1 MGPTLMAAFLLWL
14 PALLAVFGTFN
25 LLGRGG
31 PIWKV
36 LTPLCVVLALLAPM
50 TVPDST
56 STQAVELLWGV
67 IVIGAP
73 LLVGLALMVFSG
85 DVPVGRA
92 PTWGRPVGLVLVG
105 IASFLLVTW
114 EPAFVTDEGLWGRFV
129 LVFLAA
135 SISLC
140 GGLYVTHRLFVP
152 RRRSRSWP
160 MLAGSLLAGALLV
173 LHGAGGQ
180 TGPSAV
186 AEIAGL
192 FLGAGLA
199 LLLSVLVIWL
209 FERNLPE
216 PQALPPPSQ
225 DDLER
230 AAAIVARRM
239 QTGGELDG

>member
-1 MGPTLMAAFLLWL
+1 MGQTLMAAFLLWL

-85 DVPVGRA
+85 DVPVGQA

-105 IASFLLVTW
+105 FASFLLVTW

-160 MLAGSLLAGALLV
+160 MLAGALLAGALLV